1 MALSLSCKCFALPF
15 WQLLVGATVALTG
28 ATANAGVLTAVGT
41 DLNDPSWRTATV
53 PKSQDN
59 NGDNIYGTNGYFLPR
74 FNSAGS
80 TVAFTTANNTNG
92 TINTLPSYLTVASA
106 GGATGPNDQYGAKLP
121 IDNPSVAGTTAASG
135 IAFQSAVGPTGTNP
149 FLTFTINTGV
159 PTGTLRIG
167 ILSDTSTG
175 NGNIPTSFTL
185 TQTVGTGTG
194 NVTLTDALSPTAT
207 TAQADWY
214 FFDIANAVAGDVY
227 TLSLGT
233 TMAVAGAKP
242 TLSGVT
248 LDVVPE
254 PSTWAMLSVG
264 AVGLGLAA
272 RRCSRAH
279 SAAALG

>member
-1 MALSLSCKCFALPF
+1 MNISPSAKRSALSFL
-15 WQLLVGATVALTG
+15 QLLVGTFGALTC
-28 ATANAGVLTAVGT
+28 ATASAGVLTAVGT

-74 FNSAGS
+74 FNSGTG
-80 TVAFTTANNTNG
+80 TVAFSTANNTNG
-92 TINTLPSYLTVASA
+92 TLNTLPAYLTVAA
-106 GGATGPNDQYGAKLP
+106 APGATGPNSQYGAKLP
-121 IDNPSVAGTTAASG
+121 IDNPTAAGTAASG
-135 IAFQSAVGPTGTNP
+135 VAFQSAVGPTGTNS

-167 ILSDTSTG
+167 ILSDTSAG

-185 TQTVGTGTG
+185 AQTTGTGTG
-194 NVTLTDALSPTAT
+194 NVTLADALAPTAA
-207 TAQADWY
+207 AQADWY

-233 TMAVAGAKP
+233 TTAVANAKP
-242 TLSGVT
+242 TISGVT

-254 PSTWAMLSVG
+254 PSTWAMMFAGVIGWVG
-264 AVGLGLAA
+264 WAL
-272 RRCSRAH
+272 RRQRMI
-279 SAAALG
+279 

>member
-1 MALSLSCKCFALPF
+1 M
-15 WQLLVGATVALTG
+15 VALICT
-28 ATANAGVLTAVGT
+28 TARAGVLTAVGT

-80 TVAFTTANNTNG
+80 TVAFSTANGTNG
-92 TINTLPSYLTVASA
+92 TINTLPAYLTVAA
-106 GGATGPNDQYGAKLP
+106 APGATGPNSQYGAKYA
-121 IDNPSVAGTTAASG
+121 IDNPNVAGATAASG
-135 IAFQSAVGPTGTNP
+135 IAFQSVVGPTGTNP

-167 ILSDTSTG
+167 ILSDTSAG

-185 TQTVGTGTG
+185 AQTTGTDTG
-194 NVTLTDALSPTAT
+194 TVMLADALAPTAA
-207 TAQADWY
+207 AQADWY

-233 TMAVAGAKP
+233 TTTVANAKP
-242 TLSGVT
+242 TLGGVT

-254 PSTWAMLSVG
+254 PSTWALMLAGAAGFVG
-264 AVGLGLAA
+264 WTF
-272 RRCSRAH
+272 RRKRTI
-279 SAAALG
+279 